1 MERSNLIFFSH
12 KYLED
17 QSVIYHNYLH
27 HYLDFKDLV
36 KRISR
41 MIKELLIHNELLDRK
56 EAIKILKTDN
66 SEPLKCFNHG
76 NCIFSR

>member
-1 MERSNLIFFSH
+1 MIFFSH

-27 HYLDFKDLV
+27 RYFDFKDLV

-41 MIKELLIHNELLDRK
+41 MVKELLIQNELIDRQ
-56 EAIKILKTDN
+56 EAIKILKRDN
-66 SEPLKCFNHG
+66 SEPLKDFNHG
-76 NCIFSR
+76 DLKRYISTK